1 VNRHPWRKTADQ
13 LAMLETGGE
22 IGDADFYPTPA
33 WCVEAL
39 LAACPPP
46 AGFRI
51 VEPAAGTGAM
61 VRVFLAHGYEV
72 RAVEVRPRALPFLRE
87 ICPSTLGNW
96 ISICGGANFVSLEAA
111 CGGPTEECAI
121 VTNPPFGIA
130 REFAEATLGLGAVR
144 WVGLLLR
151 LNVLGSRG
159 WRGLWCSRP
168 PSTLLPLSRR
178 PSFTPDGK
186 TSMDNYAW
194 FVWNRNAPPLDI
206 RPVG

>member
-1 VNRHPWRKTADQ
+1 MNRHPLRKTAEQ
-13 LAMLETGGE
+13 LAMIETGGE

-33 WCVEAL
+33 WCTEAL
-39 LAACPPP
+39 LAVCPPP
-46 AGFRI
+46 AGLRI

-61 VRVFLAHGYEV
+61 VSVFLAAGREV

-87 ICPSTLGNW
+87 LCPSTWGDWL
-96 ISICGGANFVSLEAA
+96 SIARGGKDHRLEEA
-111 CGGPTEECAI
+111 CGGPIEECAI
-121 VTNPPFGIA
+121 VTNPPFAIA
-130 REFAEATLGLGAVR
+130 QEFVAATLSLGSP
-144 WVGLLLR
+144 WVGMLLR
-151 LNVLGSRG
+151 LNVLGSRR
-159 WRGLWCSRP
+159 WREIWIDYP

-194 FVWNRNAPPLDI
+194 FVWDRAAPPLDI